1 MQSPFLTS
9 VIITLMILAEG
20 PSGRTERI
28 SYNTVKSWAHKLGF
42 ELSLL
47 GKYVTRVQELEESYR
62 QAEVKPRDGAALVQE
77 IAKDIGFLMESKI
90 SAVKRI
96 MDVAE
101 SLAENASNDVKPPV
115 MYHNAKDNNL
125 TMTYSAHFGRRVN
138 LNYSNFHI
146 PTNVYNQSYNVVT
159 AITWAQKLNT
169 TFMNNYDLD
178 PSLSWQYFGSSTGFM
193 MQYPAISWNMEP
205 VDLFDCRTRNW
216 YIEAAASPKD
226 ILILVDNS
234 GSMTGIRKEIARH
247 VVNSIL
253 DTLGN
258 NDFVNVIKFSNE
270 THEVVACFNNT
281 LVQANLANIRELKT
295 AMECV
300 DTDKIANFSIVLRQ
314 AFELLENFREQRKGT
329 LCNQAIMLVTDGV
342 PENYK
347 EIFAT
352 YNWRANSD
360 DPDMGDM
367 PVRVFT
373 YLIGREV
380 PDVRDVRWMACANR
394 GYYVHLSTM
403 AEVSEK
409 VLNYIPVMARPLVLR
424 RTDHPVIWTPVY
436 ADVTDPIMTDWL
448 WEQRERSYQRELVET
463 HRIHNP
469 ETRQRLMNLREERER
484 RFVQKHKRTYDQDDD
499 LQEYRLMTTVSVPVF
514 NRRPNANITEQVLVN
529 GAYWVTKTR
538 ETRIAELLGVAGID
552 VPIKEI
558 EKLMLPHM
566 LGVNGYA
573 FIVTNNGYIL
583 IHPDLRPVFRN
594 ILKPAYNS
602 VDMAEVELIDDGT
615 IPRNFSKSLLQFRD
629 LVINQSSGMT
639 TLHTKYHY
647 DDMQRVGRMRRDYF
661 YTGINNTP
669 FTVVVSLPV
678 HGHGGSYRVHAIE
691 EIHRY
696 QHQRD
701 KDATDYFSGSNW
713 RVHPDWTYCGYHYD
727 GDHSFSTPE
736 EELLHFL
743 RRTRVPGWKWMDM
756 NRVGSHP
763 PEHSHSGSSRVN
775 TSKVERTSYYC
786 DRNLLLSLVFDAM
799 VTEWFANASTVRE
812 EKGPL
817 AMLMN
822 LLSRKELQQRF
833 GFTLAFVATHSGLTR
848 WQDFPI
854 ENDTQP
860 EDHFGKLH
868 PRAIDEVWYKRAVEQ
883 YYVQP
888 DSFVFSVPIDD
899 AGADN
904 ETFVTASHAIFIG
917 KMKAPAAVVGFQ
929 FKHSKLQSLFRN
941 ITYSCE
947 GLGNCQ
953 RSCEDEGLHCYLV
966 DNNGYVVAGE
976 NSSDAGKFFGQI
988 NKHVMLSLVEN
999 GIFDEIEIYDYQA
1012 VCFRDEK
1019 KICSHG
1025 NILLTPLKTLERAAN
1040 WVLGSLA
1047 WIWVKSGIWSS
1058 ADYAYAYPYPK
1069 DDDDEQIDEET
1080 VDEDEEEDGI
1090 MVEEVK
1096 SKPDVPDEKANAEK
1110 SHETSDQ
1117 DRNDEEPNAETKG
1130 EKDNQPPQI
1139 KRTRPETCDQR
1150 MKLYLLQ
1157 NVSAD
1162 KYDID
1167 CVSVGDVERD
1177 CERPYVVQ
1185 PVDSSNMILLVV
1197 DAICLKSD
1205 AEKLTVAPKEV
1216 EDYKDSLACYKATNS
1231 LPRRRP
1237 DSCIRNHTK
1246 EREIKDLC
1254 GGASRGIGITL
1265 LSMLLPILLTVP
1277 SSLFA
1282 FF

>member
-1 MQSPFLTS
+1 MQPPFLPS
-9 VIITLMILAEG
+9 VIIALMILAEG

-28 SYNTVKSWAHKLGF
+28 SYKTVKSWAHKLGF
-42 ELSLL
+42 ELSQL
-47 GKYVTRVQELEESYR
+47 GKYVTQAQKLEASYA
-62 QAEVKPRDGAALVQE
+62 QAEVKPRDGTALVQE

-101 SLAENASNDVKPPV
+101 SLAENASNNVKTPV
-115 MYHNAKDNNL
+115 KYHNAKDNNL
-125 TMTYSAHFGRRVN
+125 TMTHSAHFGREVN

-193 MQYPAISWNMEP
+193 MQYPAIEWEMDQ

-216 YIEAAASPKD
+216 YIEAATSPKD

-258 NDFVNVIKFSNE
+258 NDFVNVITFSNE
-270 THEVVACFNNT
+270 THEAVECFNNT

-300 DTDKIANFSIVLRQ
+300 DTDKIANFTIVLTQ
-314 AFELLENFREQRKGT
+314 AFELLQNFREQRRGT
-329 LCNQAIMLVTDGV
+329 MCNQAIMLVTDGV
-342 PENYK
+342 PMNYK
-347 EIFAT
+347 DIFAK

-360 DPDMGDM
+360 NPDMGDM

-409 VLNYIPVMARPLVLR
+409 VLNYIPVMARPLVLGLK
-424 RTDHPVIWTPVY
+424 DHPVIWTPVY
-436 ADVTDPIMTDWL
+436 ADETDPIMTDWL
-448 WEQRERSYQRELVET
+448 WELQERKYQRELVET
-463 HRIHNP
+463 HRVKDL
-469 ETRQRLMNLREERER
+469 EARQRLMNLREERER
-484 RFVQKHKRTYDQDDD
+484 RFLQKHKRKYDQDDNIHK
-499 LQEYRLMTTVSVPVF
+499 YRLMTSVSVPVF
-514 NRRPNANITEQVLVN
+514 NRRPNA
-529 GAYWVTKTR
+529 
-538 ETRIAELLGVAGID
+538 TRIAELLGVAGID

-583 IHPDLRPVFRN
+583 IHPDLRPFFRQ

-602 VDMAEVELIDDGT
+602 VDMVEVELMDDGT
-615 IPRNFSKSLLQFRD
+615 ESRNFSIPLRQFRD
-629 LVINQSSGMT
+629 AVINQSNGTT
-639 TLHTKYHY
+639 TLYTKYHY
-647 DDMQRVGRMRRDYF
+647 DDMQRVGRMKRDYF
-661 YTGINNTP
+661 YQGINNTP

-701 KDATDYFSGSNW
+701 KDATSYFSGSNW
-713 RVHPDWTYCGYHYD
+713 RVHPNWTYCGYHYD
-727 GDHSFSTPE
+727 GDHTFQTPE

-743 RRTRVPGWKWMDM
+743 KRTRVPGWKWMDM

-799 VTEWFANASTVRE
+799 VTDWFANTNTTRG
-812 EKGPL
+812 EKG
-817 AMLMN
+817 
-822 LLSRKELQQRF
+822 KEFQQRF
-833 GFTLAFVATHSGLTR
+833 GFTLAFMATHSGLTR
-848 WQDFPI
+848 WLDFPI

-860 EDHFGKLH
+860 EHHFGKLH
-868 PRAIDEVWYKRAVEQ
+868 PRAIEEVWYKRAVEQ

-904 ETFVTASHAIFIG
+904 ETLVTASHAIFIG
-917 KMKAPAAVVGFQ
+917 VGKVKAPAAVVGFQ

-953 RSCEDEGLHCYLV
+953 RSCEDEGLQCYLV

-976 NSSDAGKFFGQI
+976 NASEAGKFFGEI
-988 NKHVMLSLVEN
+988 NKHVMQSLVDN
-999 GIFDEIEIYDYQA
+999 GIYDEIAIYDYQA

-1019 KICSHG
+1019 SLCNHG
-1025 NILLTPLKTLERAAN
+1025 NILLTPWKALERAAK

-1047 WIWVKSGIWSS
+1047 WMWVKSGIWSS
-1058 ADYAYAYPYPK
+1058 ADYAYAYPYPS
-1069 DDDDEQIDEET
+1069 DDEDEPVDEET
-1080 VDEDEEEDGI
+1080 EDEDEEDDGI
-1090 MVEEVK
+1090 VVEEVK
-1096 SKPDVPDEKANAEK
+1096 EKLDVVEEKANAAK
-1110 SHETSDQ
+1110 PRETDDQ
-1117 DRNDEEPNAETKG
+1117 DQDDGDLGVETKN
-1130 EKDNQPPQI
+1130 EKDQPPQI
-1139 KRTRPETCDQR
+1139 RRTRPETCDEE

-1162 KYDID
+1162 KYDVD
-1167 CVSVGDVERD
+1167 CVSVDDIDRD

-1197 DAICLKSD
+1197 NAICLKSD
-1205 AEKLTVAPKEV
+1205 TEKLTVFPSEIK
-1216 EDYKDSLACYKATNS
+1216 YNDSLACYKAANS

-1237 DSCIRNHTK
+1237 ASCIRNHTR

-1254 GGASRGIGITL
+1254 GGASRGISITL

-1277 SSLFA
+1277 SSIFA

>member
-1 MQSPFLTS
+1 MQPPFLPS
-9 VIITLMILAEG
+9 VIIALMILAEG

-28 SYNTVKSWAHKLGF
+28 SYKTVKSWAHKLGF
-42 ELSLL
+42 ELSQL
-47 GKYVTRVQELEESYR
+47 GKYVTQAQKLEASYA
-62 QAEVKPRDGAALVQE
+62 QAEVKPRDGTALVQE

-101 SLAENASNDVKPPV
+101 SLAENASNNVKTPV
-115 MYHNAKDNNL
+115 KYHNAKDNNL
-125 TMTYSAHFGRRVN
+125 TMTHSAHFGREVN

-193 MQYPAISWNMEP
+193 MQYPAIEWEMDQ

-216 YIEAAASPKD
+216 YIEAATSPKD

-258 NDFVNVIKFSNE
+258 NDFVNVITFSNE
-270 THEVVACFNNT
+270 THEAVECFNNT

-300 DTDKIANFSIVLRQ
+300 DTDKIANFTIVLTQ
-314 AFELLENFREQRKGT
+314 AFELLQNFREQRRGT
-329 LCNQAIMLVTDGV
+329 MCNQAIMLVTDGV
-342 PENYK
+342 PMNYK
-347 EIFAT
+347 DIFAK

-360 DPDMGDM
+360 NPDMGDM

-409 VLNYIPVMARPLVLR
+409 VLNYIPVMARPLVLGLK
-424 RTDHPVIWTPVY
+424 DHPVIWTPVY
-436 ADVTDPIMTDWL
+436 ADETDPIMTDWL
-448 WEQRERSYQRELVET
+448 WELQERKYQRELVET
-463 HRIHNP
+463 HRVKDL
-469 ETRQRLMNLREERER
+469 EARQRLMNLREERER
-484 RFVQKHKRTYDQDDD
+484 RFLQKHKRKYDQDDNIHK
-499 LQEYRLMTTVSVPVF
+499 YRLMTSVSVPVF

-583 IHPDLRPVFRN
+583 IHPDLRPFFRQ

-602 VDMAEVELIDDGT
+602 VDMVEVELMDDGT
-615 IPRNFSKSLLQFRD
+615 ESRNFSIPLRQFRD
-629 LVINQSSGMT
+629 AVINQSNGTT
-639 TLHTKYHY
+639 TLYTKYHY
-647 DDMQRVGRMRRDYF
+647 DDMQRVGRMKRDYF
-661 YTGINNTP
+661 YQGINNTP

-701 KDATDYFSGSNW
+701 KDATSYFSGSNW
-713 RVHPDWTYCGYHYD
+713 RVHPNWTYCGYHYD
-727 GDHSFSTPE
+727 GDHTFQTPE

-743 RRTRVPGWKWMDM
+743 KRTRVPGWKWMDM

-799 VTEWFANASTVRE
+799 VTDWFANTNTTRG
-812 EKGPL
+812 EKG
-817 AMLMN
+817 
-822 LLSRKELQQRF
+822 KEFQQRF
-833 GFTLAFVATHSGLTR
+833 GFTLAFMATHSGLTR
-848 WQDFPI
+848 WLDFPI

-860 EDHFGKLH
+860 EHHFGKLH
-868 PRAIDEVWYKRAVEQ
+868 PRAIEEVWYKRAVEQ

-904 ETFVTASHAIFIG
+904 ETLVTASHAIFIG
-917 KMKAPAAVVGFQ
+917 VGKVKAPAAVVGFQ

-953 RSCEDEGLHCYLV
+953 RSCEDEGLQCYLV

-976 NSSDAGKFFGQI
+976 NASEAGKFFGEI
-988 NKHVMLSLVEN
+988 NKHVMQSLVDN
-999 GIFDEIEIYDYQA
+999 GIYDEIAIYDYQA

-1019 KICSHG
+1019 SLCNHG
-1025 NILLTPLKTLERAAN
+1025 NILLTPWKALERAAK

-1047 WIWVKSGIWSS
+1047 WMWVKSGIWSS
-1058 ADYAYAYPYPK
+1058 ADYAYAYPYPS
-1069 DDDDEQIDEET
+1069 DDEDEPVDEET
-1080 VDEDEEEDGI
+1080 EDEDEEDDGI
-1090 MVEEVK
+1090 VVEEVK
-1096 SKPDVPDEKANAEK
+1096 EKLDVVEEKANAAK
-1110 SHETSDQ
+1110 PRETDDQ
-1117 DRNDEEPNAETKG
+1117 DQDDGDLGVETKN
-1130 EKDNQPPQI
+1130 EKDQPPQI
-1139 KRTRPETCDQR
+1139 RRTRPETCDEE

-1162 KYDID
+1162 KYDVD
-1167 CVSVGDVERD
+1167 CVSVDDIDRD

-1197 DAICLKSD
+1197 NAICLKSD
-1205 AEKLTVAPKEV
+1205 TEKLTVFPSEIK
-1216 EDYKDSLACYKATNS
+1216 YNDSLACYKAANS

-1237 DSCIRNHTK
+1237 ASCIRNHTR

-1254 GGASRGIGITL
+1254 GGASRGISITL

-1277 SSLFA
+1277 SSIFA

>member
-1 MQSPFLTS
+1 MQPPFLPS
-9 VIITLMILAEG
+9 VIIALMILAEG

-28 SYNTVKSWAHKLGF
+28 SYKTVKSWAHKLGF
-42 ELSLL
+42 ELSQL
-47 GKYVTRVQELEESYR
+47 GKYVTQAQKLEASYA
-62 QAEVKPRDGAALVQE
+62 QAEVKPRDGTALVQE

-101 SLAENASNDVKPPV
+101 SLAENASNNVKTPV
-115 MYHNAKDNNL
+115 KYHNAKDNNL
-125 TMTYSAHFGRRVN
+125 TMTHSAHFGREVN

-193 MQYPAISWNMEP
+193 MQYPAIEWEMDQ

-216 YIEAAASPKD
+216 YIEAATSPKD

-258 NDFVNVIKFSNE
+258 NDFVNVITFSNE
-270 THEVVACFNNT
+270 THEAVECFNNT

-300 DTDKIANFSIVLRQ
+300 DTDKIANFTIVLTQ
-314 AFELLENFREQRKGT
+314 AFELLQNFREQRRGT
-329 LCNQAIMLVTDGV
+329 MCNQAIMLVTDGV
-342 PENYK
+342 PMNYK
-347 EIFAT
+347 DIFAK

-360 DPDMGDM
+360 NPDMGDM

-409 VLNYIPVMARPLVLR
+409 VLNYIPVMARPLVLGLK
-424 RTDHPVIWTPVY
+424 DHPVIWTPVY
-436 ADVTDPIMTDWL
+436 ADETDPIMTDWL
-448 WEQRERSYQRELVET
+448 WELQERKYQRELVET
-463 HRIHNP
+463 HRVKDL
-469 ETRQRLMNLREERER
+469 EARQRLMNLREERER
-484 RFVQKHKRTYDQDDD
+484 RFLQKHKRKYDQDDNIHK
-499 LQEYRLMTTVSVPVF
+499 YRLMTSVSVPVF
-514 NRRPNANITEQVLVN
+514 NRRPNA
-529 GAYWVTKTR
+529 
-538 ETRIAELLGVAGID
+538 TRIAELLGVAGID

-583 IHPDLRPVFRN
+583 IHPDLRPFFRQ

-602 VDMAEVELIDDGT
+602 VDMVEVELMDDGT
-615 IPRNFSKSLLQFRD
+615 ESRNFSIPLRQFRD
-629 LVINQSSGMT
+629 AVINQSNGTT
-639 TLHTKYHY
+639 TLYTKYHY
-647 DDMQRVGRMRRDYF
+647 DDMQRVGRMKRDYF
-661 YTGINNTP
+661 YQGINNTP

-701 KDATDYFSGSNW
+701 KDATSYFSGSNW
-713 RVHPDWTYCGYHYD
+713 RVHPNWTYCGYHYD
-727 GDHSFSTPE
+727 GDHTFQTPE

-743 RRTRVPGWKWMDM
+743 KRTRVPGWKWMDM

-799 VTEWFANASTVRE
+799 VTDWFANTNTTRG

-822 LLSRKELQQRF
+822 LLSRKEFQQRF
-833 GFTLAFVATHSGLTR
+833 GFTLAFMATHSGLTR
-848 WQDFPI
+848 WLDFPI

-860 EDHFGKLH
+860 EHHFGKLH
-868 PRAIDEVWYKRAVEQ
+868 PRAIEEVWYKRAVEQ

-904 ETFVTASHAIFIG
+904 ETLVTASHAIFIG
-917 KMKAPAAVVGFQ
+917 VGKVKAPAAVVGFQ

-953 RSCEDEGLHCYLV
+953 RSCEDEGLQCYLV

-976 NSSDAGKFFGQI
+976 NASEAGKFFGEI
-988 NKHVMLSLVEN
+988 NKHVMQSLVDN
-999 GIFDEIEIYDYQA
+999 GIYDEIAIYDYQA

-1019 KICSHG
+1019 SLCNHG
-1025 NILLTPLKTLERAAN
+1025 NILLTPWKALERAAK

-1047 WIWVKSGIWSS
+1047 WMWVKSGIWSS
-1058 ADYAYAYPYPK
+1058 ADYAYAYPYPS
-1069 DDDDEQIDEET
+1069 DDEDEPVDEET
-1080 VDEDEEEDGI
+1080 EDEDEEDDGI
-1090 MVEEVK
+1090 VVEEVK
-1096 SKPDVPDEKANAEK
+1096 EKLDVVEEKANAAK
-1110 SHETSDQ
+1110 PRETDDQ
-1117 DRNDEEPNAETKG
+1117 DQDDGDLGVETKN
-1130 EKDNQPPQI
+1130 EKDQPPQI
-1139 KRTRPETCDQR
+1139 RRTRPETCDEE

-1162 KYDID
+1162 KYDVD
-1167 CVSVGDVERD
+1167 CVSVDDIDRD

-1197 DAICLKSD
+1197 NAICLKSD
-1205 AEKLTVAPKEV
+1205 TEKLTVFPSEIK
-1216 EDYKDSLACYKATNS
+1216 YNDSLACYKAANS

-1237 DSCIRNHTK
+1237 ASCIRNHTR

-1254 GGASRGIGITL
+1254 GGASRGISITL

-1277 SSLFA
+1277 SSIFA